1 MGLQNKFVDLRI
13 LLVKPDAA
21 EYDLLQMTLEGF
33 QFDQFEQVSDA
44 QSALDQLYF
53 NNFDL
58 MILANNLSTETLDQ
72 LLGNITAGI
81 HDSYEKL
88 SIIYLG
94 KQNKVIE
101 RHKINKLQ
109 FIVPNGDLQ
118 TFKDDLKATFNK
130 TIKDN
135 QMIKVTN
142 GRCQSNELDNR

>member
-1 MGLQNKFVDLRI
+1 M
-13 LLVKPDAA
+13 
-21 EYDLLQMTLEGF
+21 
-33 QFDQFEQVSDA
+33 
-44 QSALDQLYF
+44 
-53 NNFDL
+53 
-58 MILANNLSTETLDQ
+58 
-72 LLGNITAGI
+72 
-81 HDSYEKL
+81 
-88 SIIYLG
+88 
-94 KQNKVIE
+94 IE